1 MRFKTYKYKILKS
14 TNDQAINFIK
24 NSKISY
30 GFIMSDTQTAGR
42 GTAKK
47 KWISLKGN
55 LFGSIF
61 FPLKKNFPA
70 FNEFMFISPI
80 IIYKAIRSF
89 CKRCEISFKW
99 PNDILINNKKICG
112 ILQEVIRTNNRDY
125 LIIGMGINL
134 VANPK
139 IKGLKTTNILDET
152 KIKID
157 RNEIVKKIIGMF
169 EKFFSE
175 IETYSFQYY
184 KNKANLLS
192 IKPNNLI

>member
-134 VANPK
+134 VTNPK

-157 RNEIVKKIIGMF
+157 RNEIVKKIIEMF
-169 EKFFSE
+169 ENFFSE

>member
-1 MRFKTYKYKILKS
+1 MRFKTYKYRILKS

-134 VANPK
+134 ITNPK

-157 RNEIVKKIIGMF
+157 RNEIVKKIIEMF

>member
-1 MRFKTYKYKILKS
+1 MHFKTYKYKILKS

-24 NSKISY
+24 NNNISY
-30 GFIMSDTQTAGR
+30 GYIMSDIQTAGR

-70 FNEFMFISPI
+70 FNEFMFISPT
-80 IIYKAIRSF
+80 IIYNVIKSF
-89 CKRCEISFKW
+89 CKNCELSFKW

-134 VANPK
+134 VVNPK
-139 IKGLKTTNILDET
+139 IKGLRTTNIFDET

-157 RNEIVKKIIGMF
+157 RNEIVKKIIDMF

-175 IETYSFQYY
+175 IKTYSFQYY

-192 IKPNNLI
+192 IKPNNII